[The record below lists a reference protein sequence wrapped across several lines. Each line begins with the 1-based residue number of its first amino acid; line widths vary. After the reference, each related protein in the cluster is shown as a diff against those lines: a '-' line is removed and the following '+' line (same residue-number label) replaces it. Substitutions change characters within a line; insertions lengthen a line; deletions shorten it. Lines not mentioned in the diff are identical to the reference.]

1 MKTFLSVC
9 TAGVVAGILTAAA
22 ATNGAPP
29 RRDPGTP
36 APGAEIN
43 RVGKTDR
50 LAGPKAGTIMVRTI
64 SISPGAAPGGR
75 ARADRV
81 RSRGQSAG
89 RSRGEPPRAAMRDV
103 SGQREAHE
111 GP

>member
-36 APGAEIN
+36 AASAEVN

-50 LAGPKAGTIMVRTI
+50 LPGPKAGTIMVRTI
-64 SISPGAAPGGR
+64 SISPAPRQEAARELTACEAVVSPLADRAASRR
-75 ARADRV
+75 ARQCAT
-81 RSRGQSAG
+81 
-89 RSRGEPPRAAMRDV
+89 
-103 SGQREAHE
+103 
-111 GP
+111 